1 MNDKLFLFDD
11 LITELS
17 EDASPGHLDQLE
29 LFYKDTEELFGSMT
43 SIITSSQLAVTC
55 SSLHPELAQ
64 PLAAGEPAGHLL
76 QWPSPRCG
84 LTSVIRSDQQGQ
96 CNSLIAVFPFIG
108 DGVKHRCRLLETRLY
123 ANRLE
128 AQLFAY
134 IGGDEELNMT
144 FYDAHYLANRTIYQK
159 EALYHFI
166 LRGFAY
172 HLESV
177 MPGPDG
183 FMEAIYQRE
192 ELGADH
198 YEISGLVRDVK
209 EYDFAMPEQKFWLLR
224 TLIARTSSGEE
235 IEIDLLL
242 TGKTLGKNSLPQ
254 AGDCINALIWLQGH
268 LWGPTES

>member
-1 MNDKLFLFDD
+1 MSDKLFLFDD
-11 LITELS
+11 FTTELS

-55 SSLHPELAQ
+55 ASLHPELART
-64 PLAAGEPAGHLL
+64 PDASEPTGHLL
-76 QWPSPRCG
+76 QWPSARCG

-108 DGVKHRCRLLETRLY
+108 DGVKQRCRLLETRLY

-134 IGGDEELNMT
+134 IGVDEELNMT
-144 FYDAHYLANRTIYQK
+144 FYDAHYLANRNIYQK
-159 EALYHFI
+159 EALYNFI

-172 HLESV
+172 HLETV
-177 MPGPDG
+177 TPGPDG

-198 YEISGLVRDVK
+198 YEISGLVKDVK
-209 EYDFAMPEQKFWLLR
+209 EYDFAMPEQKFWLIR
-224 TLIARTSSGEE
+224 TLIARTSGGEK

-242 TGKTLGKNSLPQ
+242 TGKVLDKGSLPKQ
-254 AGDCINALIWLQGH
+254 GDCINALIWLQGH
-268 LWGPTES
+268 LWGPAEE